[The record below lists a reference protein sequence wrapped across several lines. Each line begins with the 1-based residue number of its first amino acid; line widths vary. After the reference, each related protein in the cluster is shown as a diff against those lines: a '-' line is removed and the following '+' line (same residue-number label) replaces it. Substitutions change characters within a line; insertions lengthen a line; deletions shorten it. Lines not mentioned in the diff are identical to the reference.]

1 MRWNR
6 RQARSTLL
14 LFLLLFSAGRGKA
27 LLTAPIYPEP
37 HGEGWPPPGHVVD
50 ATALPGK
57 ALEVFPGG
65 TTVGTAVSLL
75 GTVPDLL
82 GSGFCLPRAGVLSS
96 GPEGWTIR
104 PMTQRERWVWRLPM
118 NLYECER
125 EDLERI
131 KGIGPSLAG
140 EIVRFVGSRGYLNSV
155 EELQEI
161 PGLGPGRMKMLRKD
175 LEIP

>member
-1 MRWNR
+1 M
-6 RQARSTLL
+6 
-14 LFLLLFSAGRGKA
+14 A
-27 LLTAPIYPEP
+27 LLTAPAYPEP
-37 HGEGWPPPGHVVD
+37 HRGSWPPPGHVVD
-50 ATALPGK
+50 ATVLRGK

-65 TTVGTAVSLL
+65 TTVGKAVSRL
-75 GTVPDLL
+75 GLAPDPL
-82 GSGFCLPRAGVLSS
+82 GSGFCLPRAGILSS

-104 PMTQRERWVWRLPM
+104 SMTQRERWIWRIPM

-140 EIVRFVGSRGYLNSV
+140 EIARFVRSRGYLNSLD
-155 EELQEI
+155 ELQEV